1 MNLIINL
8 ENDHWILSDPEQ
20 TLADAG
26 AGTLQF
32 LYYHGPWNGLL
43 IAGEV
48 VLFLFYSSKR
58 DRVFIV

>member
-32 LYYHGPWNGLL
+32 LYHHG
-43 IAGEV
+43 
-48 VLFLFYSSKR
+48 S
-58 DRVFIV
+58 